1 MNVSMLDM
9 NMKVEYHG
17 NLYEMKKK
25 KGLKTLDLSHLGI
38 IHITEIKGLV
48 ELTDLQVLIL
58 AKNRITEIKS
68 LENLTS
74 LEKLYLNNNQIT
86 EIKGL
91 AELTDLQVLKLTGN
105 QITEI
110 KGLENLTNLENLYLD
125 NNQII
130 EINGLE
136 NLNKL
141 SYLTLWKN
149 PVFKS
154 TKGKFGRTGGNEQYN
169 DPLALV
175 EYCQLAPKR
184 IEIERI
190 ETERIETE
198 RIEAERIEAK
208 RRETERIEAERIEVE
223 RIEAKK
229 REAERR
235 ERERKEKEEEEKRIK
250 NKAIQYI
257 KKLPMVYKEINF
269 EKISS
274 KIGLEIKYLGNLV
287 EDMIINKEIDA
298 EINGDT
304 LIFKKAIPESKKEEK
319 KLALKEVEIGKDTE
333 FKQLLEIKEN
343 LIIFISYATKDVELF
358 KVKEI
363 AEILTRYKE
372 IEDVLYWQEDMKDN
386 IIKYMSENVDKCDV
400 MLLFCSP
407 NALKSKPIEKE
418 WTTADI
424 MNKPI
429 IPIFVKPDHI
439 PPLLKTRLGIE
450 FDTFDQQKM
459 IEEIYNLI
467 LKKL

>member
-1 MNVSMLDM
+1 MNESMLEM
-9 NMKVEYHG
+9 NMKVEYHSKF
-17 NLYEMKKK
+17 YVVEKKR
-25 KGLKTLDLSHLGI
+25 GLKTLDLSRLGI
-38 IHITEIKGLV
+38 MHIIEIKGLS

-58 AKNRITEIKS
+58 AGNRITEIK
-68 LENLTS
+68 
-74 LEKLYLNNNQIT
+74 
-86 EIKGL
+86 GL
-91 AELTDLQVLKLTGN
+91 GELTDLKVLKLTGN

-110 KGLENLTNLENLYLD
+110 KGLENLTNLEKLYLD
-125 NNQII
+125 NNQIT
-130 EINGLE
+130 EIKGLE

-154 TKGKFGRTGGNEQYN
+154 TKGKFGETGGNEQYKY
-169 DPLALV
+169 PLTVV
-175 EYCQLAPKR
+175 EYCRYVPKR
-184 IEIERI
+184 
-190 ETERIETE
+190 
-198 RIEAERIEAK
+198 
-208 RRETERIEAERIEVE
+208 
-223 RIEAKK
+223 

-235 ERERKEKEEEEKRIK
+235 EAERREAERIERERKEKEEEEKRIK
-250 NKAIQYI
+250 NKTIQYI
-257 KKLPMVYKEINF
+257 NKLSIVYKEIKL

-274 KIGLEIKYLGNLV
+274 KIGLEIKSLENIV

-298 EINGDT
+298 AIHGDT
-304 LIFKKAIPESKKEEK
+304 LSFKKTIPESKKEEK

-333 FKQLLEIKEN
+333 FKQLSEIKEN

-358 KVKEI
+358 KIKEI
-363 AEILTRYKE
+363 AEILTIYKE

-386 IIKYMSENVDKCDV
+386 IIKYMSDNVDKCDL

-424 MNKPI
+424 MDKPI
-429 IPIFVKPDHI
+429 IPIFIKPGHI
-439 PPLLKTRLGIE
+439 PPLLKTRRGIE
-450 FDTFDQQKM
+450 FDTFDQQKT